1 MDSDKIEIISDP
13 TCGAIPHEIIPFGSL
28 EWYMGVLFVLF
39 FVPSIIILG
48 KKLSKENRDYM
59 LYGMGIYQLGKTA
72 IVQMSHVLSDNYILA
87 THLPLQLCSISGIL
101 AGVVV
106 FYRKQILLEFLYFF
120 GIVGFIHSIL
130 TPEFTGGTSPWN
142 YFDYYV
148 GHSMLFIV
156 PIWLMM
162 FYGFRLRKNAWWTS
176 FIYLQFIVVVVSQV
190 NIIIGEDCANYMY
203 LAQAPIADNIF
214 VLQDPYHILGF
225 ELAALAHFYLLDV
238 IGRRFFK

>member
-1 MDSDKIEIISDP
+1 MILDKTAVEHWAPEI
-13 TCGAIPHEIIPFGSL
+13 GGQF
-28 EWYMGVLFVLF
+28 WWNGVFFTLLFVPF
-39 FVPSIIILG
+39 MIILG

-59 LYGMGIYQLGKTA
+59 LYGMGIYQLGKVA

-87 THLPLQLCSISGIL
+87 TNLPLQLCSISGIL

-130 TPEFTGGTSPWN
+130 TPEFTGGTAPWN
-142 YFDYYV
+142 IFDYYV

-156 PIWLMM
+156 PIFLMM
-162 FYGFRLRKNAWWTS
+162 FYGFRLRENAWWTS
-176 FIYLQFIVVVVSQV
+176 FIYLQFIVVIVSQANV
-190 NIIIGEDCANYMY
+190 IIGNGANYMY
-203 LAQAPIADNIF
+203 LAQAPIADNPL

-238 IGRRFFK
+238 IARKVFK

>member
-1 MDSDKIEIISDP
+1 MILDNTAVEHWAPEI
-13 TCGAIPHEIIPFGSL
+13 GGQF
-28 EWYMGVLFVLF
+28 WWNGVFFTLLFVPF
-39 FVPSIIILG
+39 MIILG

-59 LYGMGIYQLGKTA
+59 LYGMGIYQLGKVA

-87 THLPLQLCSISGIL
+87 TNLPLQLCSISGIL

-130 TPEFTGGTSPWN
+130 TPEFTGGTAPWN
-142 YFDYYV
+142 IFDYYV

-156 PIWLMM
+156 PIFLMM
-162 FYGFRLRKNAWWTS
+162 FYGFRLRENAWWTS
-176 FIYLQFIVVVVSQV
+176 FIYLQFIVVIVSQA
-190 NIIIGEDCANYMY
+190 NAIIGNGANYMY
-203 LAQAPIADNIF
+203 LAQAPIADNPL

-225 ELAALAHFYLLDV
+225 ELAALAHFYILDV
-238 IGRRFFK
+238 IARKVFR

>member
-1 MDSDKIEIISDP
+1 MILDKTAVEHWAPEI
-13 TCGAIPHEIIPFGSL
+13 GGQF
-28 EWYMGVLFVLF
+28 WWNGVFFTLLFVPF
-39 FVPSIIILG
+39 MIILG

-59 LYGMGIYQLGKTA
+59 LYGMGIYQLGKVA

-87 THLPLQLCSISGIL
+87 TNLPLQLCSISGIL

-130 TPEFTGGTSPWN
+130 TPEFTGGTAPWN
-142 YFDYYV
+142 IFDYYV

-156 PIWLMM
+156 PIFLMM
-162 FYGFRLRKNAWWTS
+162 FYGFRLRENAWWTS
-176 FIYLQFIVVVVSQV
+176 FIYLQFIVVIVSQA
-190 NIIIGEDCANYMY
+190 NAIIGNGANYMY
-203 LAQAPIADNIF
+203 LAQAPIADNPL

-238 IGRRFFK
+238 IARKVFR

>member
-1 MDSDKIEIISDP
+1 MILDKTAVEHWAPEI
-13 TCGAIPHEIIPFGSL
+13 GGQF
-28 EWYMGVLFVLF
+28 WWNGVFFTLLFVPF
-39 FVPSIIILG
+39 MIILG

-59 LYGMGIYQLGKTA
+59 LYGMGIYQLGKVA

-87 THLPLQLCSISGIL
+87 TNLPLQLCSISGIL

-130 TPEFTGGTSPWN
+130 TPEFTGGTAPWN
-142 YFDYYV
+142 IFDYYV

-156 PIWLMM
+156 PIFLMM
-162 FYGFRLRKNAWWTS
+162 FYGFRLRENAWWTS
-176 FIYLQFIVVVVSQV
+176 FIYLQFIVVIVSQA
-190 NIIIGEDCANYMY
+190 NAIIGNGANYMY
-203 LAQAPIADNIF
+203 LAQAPIADNPL

-225 ELAALAHFYLLDV
+225 ELAALAHFYILDV
-238 IGRRFFK
+238 IARKVFR

>member
-1 MDSDKIEIISDP
+1 MILDKTAVEHWAPEI
-13 TCGAIPHEIIPFGSL
+13 GGQF
-28 EWYMGVLFVLF
+28 WWNGVFFTLLFVPF
-39 FVPSIIILG
+39 MIILG

-59 LYGMGIYQLGKTA
+59 LYGMGIYQLGKVA

-87 THLPLQLCSISGIL
+87 TNLPLQLCSISGIL

-130 TPEFTGGTSPWN
+130 TPEFTGGTAPWN
-142 YFDYYV
+142 IFDYYV

-156 PIWLMM
+156 PIFLMM
-162 FYGFRLRKNAWWTS
+162 FYGFRLRENAWWTS
-176 FIYLQFIVVVVSQV
+176 FIYLQFIVVVVSQA
-190 NIIIGEDCANYMY
+190 NAIIGNGANYMY
-203 LAQAPIADNIF
+203 LAQAPIADNPL

-225 ELAALAHFYLLDV
+225 ELAALAHFYILDV
-238 IGRRFFK
+238 IARKVFR

>member
-1 MDSDKIEIISDP
+1 MILDKTAVEHWAPEI
-13 TCGAIPHEIIPFGSL
+13 GGQF
-28 EWYMGVLFVLF
+28 WWNGVFFTLLFVPF
-39 FVPSIIILG
+39 MIILG

-59 LYGMGIYQLGKTA
+59 LYGMGIYQLGKVA

-87 THLPLQLCSISGIL
+87 TNLPLQLCSISGIL

-130 TPEFTGGTSPWN
+130 TPEFTGGTAPWN
-142 YFDYYV
+142 IFDYYV

-156 PIWLMM
+156 PIFLMM
-162 FYGFRLRKNAWWTS
+162 FYGFRLRENAWWTS
-176 FIYLQFIVVVVSQV
+176 FIYLQFIVVVVSQA
-190 NIIIGEDCANYMY
+190 NAIIGNGANYMY

-238 IGRRFFK
+238 IARKVFR